1 MKNSKKALSL
11 IMTSALV
18 FTSTPHQF
26 IVNALTG
33 YQPGV
38 TVEKTVLVNLMQ
50 TIKQHLSTK
59 IKMKEMLFQYL

>member
-1 MKNSKKALSL
+1 M
-11 IMTSALV
+11 MTSALV